1 MMISKNLFYR
11 KKNRIKIAF
20 VLNFDFT
27 NWNGGFNVINNLIK
41 NIDKNYK
48 IYRPVVIVK
57 KNLSKKE
64 KKILKGL
71 NIIHTNLFNKNNL
84 SYFYNLLQIFIFG
97 KSYSFEKFFQ
107 LKNIKVISHTMFAGK
122 NSKVKS
128 IFWMPDFQHL
138 DLKNNFSI
146 LNIIKRELNFR
157 FAIKNSSAILL
168 SSSSMLRSFKKYY
181 DFKNINYFINRFCF
195 LSNNRINLKKINF
208 IKKKYN
214 IRNAYFYLSN
224 QYCVHKN
231 FEIIVS
237 VLKYLKSIN
246 KNLLFVSSGSNIGN
260 NNSGYFELIR
270 KLIITNNLEN
280 NFKYIGVINKDEV
293 EILIAGSIALVNPST
308 YEGWNTAVEQAK
320 ALNKRTVLS
329 NISVHREQKN
339 HYSYLFN
346 TSNYLSLSKILIK
359 LSKTKYRDFYLSKIF
374 LMKSKI
380 LFEIYLQNYLKIIHL
395 VTNKKNKITDN
406 NFYRK

>member
-1 MMISKNLFYR
+1 MISKNLFYR

-48 IYRPVVIVK
+48 IYQPVVIVK

-84 SYFYNLLQIFIFG
+84 SYFYNFLQIFIFG

-128 IFWMPDFQHL
+128 IFWMADFQHL

-157 FAIKNSSAILL
+157 LAIKNSSAILL

-214 IRNAYFYLSN
+214 IRNAYFYISN
-224 QYCVHKN
+224 QYWVHKN

-260 NNSGYFELIR
+260 NSSGYFEFIR

-280 NFKYIGVINKDEV
+280 NFKYIGLINKDEV
-293 EILIAGSIALVNPST
+293 EILIAGSVALVNPST

-374 LMKSKI
+374 LIKSKI
-380 LFEIYLQNYLKIIHL
+380 LFEIYLQNYLKIIDL
-395 VTNKKNKITDN
+395 VTNKKNKIINN

>member
-48 IYRPVVIVK
+48 IYQPVVIVK

-84 SYFYNLLQIFIFG
+84 SYFYNFLQIFIFG

-128 IFWMPDFQHL
+128 IFWMADFQHL

-157 FAIKNSSAILL
+157 LAIKNSSAILL

-214 IRNAYFYLSN
+214 IRNAYFYISN
-224 QYCVHKN
+224 QYWVHKN

-260 NNSGYFELIR
+260 NSSGYFEFIR

-280 NFKYIGVINKDEV
+280 NFKYIGLINKDEV
-293 EILIAGSIALVNPST
+293 EILIAGSVALVNPST

-374 LMKSKI
+374 LIKSKI
-380 LFEIYLQNYLKIIHL
+380 LFEIYLQNYLKIIDL
-395 VTNKKNKITDN
+395 VTNKKNKIINN

>member
-224 QYCVHKN
+224 QYWVHKN